1 MRTTA
6 PIIFAMAL
14 AASHLTL
21 SGCDDPVDVD
31 VDTTPPRSTAP
42 TTATAPAAA
51 TAPTTTAAGT
61 GGDIEARTAG
71 ERLGD
76 VGEMAPD
83 SAYEVLAEAIEAAVK
98 EDAFDDLVE
107 RFADNDRGRFSGV
120 AGADFQPLNNAA
132 RGLRDA
138 YRSKY
143 GRDFDIDKP
152 AAALRAVVS
161 LQPKGST
168 QDKQFLTA
176 RVQPKQANVPVYD
189 ITMVK
194 DATWHID
201 IPDNY
206 DAQSLRQ
213 ELVRHLGMIGQ
224 GESAWP
230 ADHAAA
236 QRLVAY
242 HVLAALANSRVGGI
256 ESDAPGTSAAQ
267 GVQNN

>member
-14 AASHLTL
+14 ATSHLTI
-21 SGCDDPVDVD
+21 SGCDGRDEVHVNTPAPSP
-31 VDTTPPRSTAP
+31 TTP
-42 TTATAPAAA
+42 TTT

-61 GGDIEARTAG
+61 GGDAEARTAG
-71 ERLGD
+71 ERVGD
-76 VGEMAPD
+76 VGEMMPD
-83 SAYEVLAEAIEAAVK
+83 SAYEVLSEAIEAAVT
-98 EDAFDDLVE
+98 EGGFDDLVE
-107 RFADNDRGRFSGV
+107 RFADNDRRRFSGV
-120 AGADFQPLNNAA
+120 AGADFQPLDNAT
-132 RGLRDA
+132 RGVRDA

-143 GRDFDIDKP
+143 GRDFDIDQP
-152 AAALRAVVS
+152 AAALRPLVS
-161 LQPKGST
+161 LQPKGNT

-176 RVQPKQANVPVYD
+176 RVQPKQANVPAYD

-194 DATWHID
+194 DVTWHID

-224 GESAWP
+224 GNSPWP
-230 ADHAAA
+230 ADHAEA

-267 GVQNN
+267 AVQNK